1 MKELS
6 KQEIE
11 SIELA
16 AVKYVNDRWENSD
29 NKPYFNQTACSKDY
43 IAGATEQAIKAK
55 ELVEALR
62 SAIEV
67 IKQWHNADEVWD
79 IYYNHSPEMKPIRE
93 ALLNYKP

>member
-11 SIELA
+11 SIEA
-16 AVKYVNDRWENSD
+16 AADAIFPESRCKELG
-29 NKPYFNQTACSKDY
+29 Y

-55 ELVEALR
+55 ELVEALETIR
-62 SAIEV
+62 N
-67 IKQWHNADEVWD
+67 WF
-79 IYYNHSPEMKPIRE
+79 PEKSDVAKVCKE

>member
-29 NKPYFNQTACSKDY
+29 NKAYFNQTACSKDY

-55 ELVEALR
+55 DLATTVQWALDNPQSVFVFNELR
-62 SAIEV
+62 
-67 IKQWHNADEVWD
+67 K
-79 IYYNHSPEMKPIRE
+79 